1 MAAGSFCFGALTGP
15 FLGYLRCL
23 ECHPNALTD
32 ILYSSPQ
39 SLISMKNI
47 YSALLLIAPL
57 AASAQLREAR
67 HQNDRPVHG
76 HAKGISYYS
85 ETFDADL
92 NGWSAETTVGVVDW
106 KWTNVGPGP
115 TSSTYPV
122 PPLATSTPSGWAI
135 LDDDF
140 DGVGGQST
148 DASLIS
154 PAIDLSAAPA
164 NLRVRFEQYFQEFQ
178 ADATFVGVSVDGG
191 STWNEVEI
199 NAGVGR
205 EGRPNPEV
213 IEVNISEWVSA
224 NPSNVQLRFRYTSTW
239 DYGWQVDNVAIVEQF
254 QYDMIAVS
262 SFLSHNGTGEEYGR
276 IPTSQL
282 YPTMLLGG
290 ELKNDGSLDQ
300 TNVVASMTVRNGI
313 NEVAF
318 SATSNIGNLAANTS
332 AFMEEFASLPALGN
346 DLYTATLEVTSDQAA
361 SDANP
366 ENNSRVR
373 AFQVNDARYTLD
385 GIGIH
390 PGSTIIGSL
399 GTNSFDGAEDGLI
412 LMTYYEVRE
421 PLDVNG
427 MEFLITAN
435 TVLGGFVTVAIY
447 DTTDV
452 LAATPNF
459 SNPVVESDAYDIM
472 PDDISSGVVSVLFPQ
487 VATLPAGG
495 YYAAVTLNSNG
506 GVGTIRVLDDL
517 TVPQPALA
525 SVIYIPADQVFTNG
539 NATSVRL
546 MTGSSPDQVATT
558 EAPLGIALFPN
569 PSNGNVTLR
578 VAEAGLHRVEVIDA
592 AGQLVGTSTVIG
604 TSTLDLSDLAKGLYS
619 VRVIGD
625 KGIRVE
631 RITLN

>member
-1 MAAGSFCFGALTGP
+1 
-15 FLGYLRCL
+15 
-23 ECHPNALTD
+23 
-32 ILYSSPQ
+32 
-39 SLISMKNI
+39 MKNI

-67 HQNDRPVHG
+67 QQSGQPLHG
-76 HAKGISYYS
+76 HAKGISYFS
-85 ETFDADL
+85 ESFDADL
-92 NGWSAETTVGVVDW
+92 NGWTAETTVGVVDW

-135 LDDDF
+135 IDDDF
-140 DGVGGQST
+140 DGTGGQSS

-164 NLRVRFEQYFQEFQ
+164 NLRVRFDQYFQEFQ

-213 IEVNISEWVSA
+213 VEVNISEWVSA
-224 NPSNVQLRFRYTSTW
+224 NPSNVQLRFRYTATW
-239 DYGWQVDNVAIVEQF
+239 DYGWQVDNIAIVEQF

-282 YPTMLLGG
+282 YPTMLVGG
-290 ELKNDGSLDQ
+290 ELKNDGYLDQ
-300 TNVVASMTVRNGI
+300 TNVVATMTVRNSI

-318 SATSNIGNLAANTS
+318 SETSNIGNLAANTS
-332 AFMEEFASLPALGN
+332 AFMEEFTTLPALGN
-346 DLYTATLEVTSDQAA
+346 DLFTATLDVTSDQAA

-366 ENNSRVR
+366 GNNSRIR
-373 AFQVNDARYTLD
+373 TFQVNDARYALD

-390 PGSTIIGSL
+390 PEGTTIIGSL
-399 GTNSFDGAEDGLI
+399 GTNSFEGGEDGLI

-427 MEFLITAN
+427 IEFLITSN
-435 TVLGGFVTVAIY
+435 SVLGGFVTVAIY

-452 LAATPNF
+452 LAATADF
-459 SNPVVESDAYDIM
+459 SNPVVESDAYDLM
-472 PDDISSGVVSVLFPQ
+472 EDDISSGVVSVLFPQ
-487 VATLPAGG
+487 VATLPPGG

-506 GVGTIRVLDDL
+506 GVGTIRVQDDL

-539 NATSVRL
+539 NATTVRL
-546 MTGSSPDQVATT
+546 MTGSSPDLVPTT
-558 EAPLGIALFPN
+558 DASLGMELFPN
-569 PSNGNVTLR
+569 PSHGILNLR
-578 VAEAGLHRVEVIDA
+578 VERPGIHQVEVIDA
-592 AGQLVGTSTVIG
+592 SGQLVRTSTVTG
-604 TSTLDLSDLAKGLYS
+604 SSTLDLSDLAKGLYS
-619 VRVIGD
+619 VRVIGEN
-625 KGIRVE
+625 GTQVE
-631 RITLN
+631 RVTLH